1 MVITYHRQK
10 AILIFLVQGYL
21 WLSHTTGRK
30 LYWYSSYIACST
42 AAARKKNTNIQYK
55 KEQTDRQRTNNNNK
69 QKDPTHKVITYH
81 RQRGSQSHTDIP
93 RTSPVRSP
101 APGRG
106 RRATRGSS
114 TRAGT
119 RTGTRLSGTRTPSGA
134 RTAKPNTPPSAQCRQ
149 PKALKSTVKWSLDV
163 NRYFTEKNQIYRI

>member
-10 AILIFLVQGYL
+10 TILIFLVHCL
-21 WLSHTTGRK
+21 LN
-30 LYWYSSYIACST
+30 SSS
-42 AAARKKNTNIQYK
+42 KKNKTHQHSIQK
-55 KEQTDRQRTNNNNK
+55 RANRPTADKQQQK

-149 PKALKSTVKWSLDV
+149 PKALKSTVK
-163 NRYFTEKNQIYRI
+163 

>member
-1 MVITYHRQK
+1 MVTTYYRQK
-10 AILIFLVQGYL
+10 AILTFLIHCL
-21 WLSHTTGRK
+21 LNSN
-30 LYWYSSYIACST
+30 S
-42 AAARKKNTNIQYK
+42 KNTPTFNTK
-55 KEQTDRQRTNNNNK
+55 KANRPPADEQQQK

-101 APGRG
+101 GPGRG

-119 RTGTRLSGTRTPSGA
+119 RTGTRLSGTRNPSGA

-149 PKALKSTVKWSLDV
+149 SI
-163 NRYFTEKNQIYRI
+163 NCFTSI